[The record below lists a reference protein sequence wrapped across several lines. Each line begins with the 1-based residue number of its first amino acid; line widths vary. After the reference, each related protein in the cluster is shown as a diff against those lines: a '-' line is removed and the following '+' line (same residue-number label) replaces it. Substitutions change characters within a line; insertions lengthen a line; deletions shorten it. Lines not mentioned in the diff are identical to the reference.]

1 MALTIATIQNTVIK
15 RLKISKFW
23 NDKFNDGKNAKD
35 IFIRDGKSGLKA
47 LSFVRVPAAIKI
59 QCLWRSYIAYQEM
72 AYMRTMM
79 INVSEM
85 NTFFNE
91 IWSKYDTNSRGY
103 IEATETRL
111 MIQDFSG
118 AKELQKEEV
127 HSFLVRIDKDGN
139 GKIDK
144 KELVHFIVDGIA
156 MEEEEKIDVE
166 AAAIVE
172 AILAQ

>member
-1 MALTIATIQNTVIK
+1 
-15 RLKISKFW
+15 
-23 NDKFNDGKNAKD
+23 
-35 IFIRDGKSGLKA
+35 
-47 LSFVRVPAAIKI
+47 
-59 QCLWRSYIAYQEM
+59 
-72 AYMRTMM
+72 M

-156 MEEEEKIDVE
+156 MEEEEKIEYASRGKFQKHMIDFFDGIKNAKDIFIRDGKSGLKALSFVRVP
-166 AAAIVE
+166 AAIK
-172 AILAQ
+172 IQCLWR

>member
-1 MALTIATIQNTVIK
+1 
-15 RLKISKFW
+15 
-23 NDKFNDGKNAKD
+23 
-35 IFIRDGKSGLKA
+35 
-47 LSFVRVPAAIKI
+47 
-59 QCLWRSYIAYQEM
+59 M

-156 MEEEEKIDVE
+156 MEEEEKIEYASRGKFQKHMIDFFNGIKKAKDIFLSIKGKKGLE
-166 AAAIVE
+166 KY
-172 AILAQ
+172 LNKLRSK